1 MKNIV
6 VIGGNSGIGL
16 AFVEMMANQNK
27 ISVLNRS
34 GMKEAIPNVKHYT
47 YDALS
52 DDFPVKDKID
62 GLVYFPGSINLK
74 PLKNLKDDDFL
85 KDLQINL
92 LGAVR
97 TIRNAL
103 SLLQTNGLSS
113 IVLFSTVAVQQGM
126 AYHTSVAAA
135 KGAVE
140 GFAKSLAAELA
151 PKVRVNVV
159 APSITDTPM
168 AGRILGND
176 QAREKAAQRHPLNAY
191 GQPEDIAAAVKYL
204 IEDDSKWVT
213 GQVLHVDGGMS
224 AIKPI

>member
-16 AFVEMMANQNK
+16 SFVKIVAENHK

-34 GMKEAIPNVKHYT
+34 GMEEDIPNVQHYQ
-47 YDALS
+47 YDALK
-52 DDFPVKDKID
+52 DDFPISEKID

-85 KDLQINL
+85 NDLQINL

-103 SLLQTNGLSS
+103 SLFQTNGLSS
-113 IVLFSTVAVQQGM
+113 IVLFSTVAVNQGM

-140 GFAKSLAAELA
+140 GFSKSLAAELA
-151 PKVRVNVV
+151 PNVRVNVV
-159 APSITDTPM
+159 APSITDTQM
-168 AGRILGND
+168 AGRILGNE
-176 QAREKAAQRHPLNAY
+176 QAREKAAQRHPLQKF

-204 IEDDSKWVT
+204 IEDDSKWMT

-224 AIKPI
+224 SIKPL